1 MSNRLD
7 RYKQAKQ
14 DRLAG
19 KYNGAPLFYTF
30 PRLGEYVP
38 VIPRGKQ
45 LMILGG
51 SGTGKSQSWIGLVL
65 MPIYNLIKNKNYKAH
80 FHIFLLEDPLE
91 LFEDRLFCRVLYLK
105 SSKKIQVDPL
115 ELNSMKKN
123 IVGSDA
129 ETLFDEVN
137 KIVEDILSYCTV
149 YTSVYNATGMYK
161 TLRTVSGELG
171 EHIWETRDFTY
182 KKSDGSIYTEPTKV
196 YKEYKPHDPEIHH
209 IVVGDN
215 LNNFSEEYDKKSQRQ
230 LSVRECMGRWCRDYA
245 RLQITKHWN
254 WSVINIVQTSMDTD
268 KQQFDMLRGKQI
280 IEKVEP
286 NMSSLGENKIIARD
300 HHLILAL
307 FSPARFGIDSY
318 EGYDITKL
326 EDKFRA
332 LLILKSNFGISNIK
346 FPLYFNGAVTYYEEL
361 PKSSEIRYELYK

>member
-1 MSNRLD
+1 MSERLQ

-14 DRLAG
+14 DRLTG

-38 VIPRGKQ
+38 VVPRGKQ

-51 SGTGKSQSWIGLVL
+51 SGTGKSQSWIGLML
-65 MPIYNLIKNKNYKAH
+65 MPVYNLIKNKNYKAH

-105 SSKKIQVDPL
+105 SGKKIQIDPL

-123 IVGSDA
+123 VVGSDV
-129 ETLFDEVN
+129 EVLFEDVD

-149 YTSVYNATGMYK
+149 YTSVYNATGVYK
-161 TLRTVSGELG
+161 NLRTISGELG
-171 EHIWETRDFTY
+171 EHVWETRDFTY

-196 YKEYKPHDPEIHH
+196 YKEYIPKDPDVHN
-209 IVVGDN
+209 IVVVDN
-215 LNNFSEEYDKKSQRQ
+215 LNNFSEEFNKKTNRQ
-230 LSVRECMGRWCRDYA
+230 LIVRECMNLWCRDYA

-254 WSVINIVQTSMDTD
+254 WTVVNIVQTAMETD
-268 KQQFDMLRGKQI
+268 RQQFDMLRGKQI

-286 NMSSLGENKIIARD
+286 NMSSLGESKVIARD

-307 FSPARFGIDSY
+307 FSPSRFGIDTY

-361 PKSSEIRYELYK
+361 PKANEIRYELYK